1 MNERLQTHLTPEEV
15 ELWATGLLSAAR
27 TFHLTECAECLALAE
42 RERKLLVELAQL
54 QRFAPS
60 ARLRRESANGSDS
73 GAFGQP
79 SPRLKAWAD
88 TA

>member
-27 TFHLTECAECLALAE
+27 TFHLTECAECLAVAE

-60 ARLRRESANGSDS
+60 ADFAEKVLAQVRIPTPS
-73 GAFGQP
+73 GTHNA
-79 SPRLKAWAD
+79 
-88 TA
+88 

>member
-27 TFHLTECAECLALAE
+27 TFHLTDCAECLALAE

-60 ARLRRESANGSDS
+60 AEFAEKVLAQVRI
-73 GAFGQP
+73 P
-79 SPRLKAWAD
+79 SPSGSHYPG
-88 TA
+88 